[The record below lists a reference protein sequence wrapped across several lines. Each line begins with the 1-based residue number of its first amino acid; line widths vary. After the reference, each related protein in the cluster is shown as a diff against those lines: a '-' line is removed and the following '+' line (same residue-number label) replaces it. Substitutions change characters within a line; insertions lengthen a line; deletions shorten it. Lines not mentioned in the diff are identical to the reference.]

1 MKAESIK
8 LLDFITKT
16 QDTQFVIPVYQRIYS
31 WDKKQ
36 CLQLWEDVLKIGQS
50 KKTEGYFIGSIVFVA
65 NDIYQVG
72 HNELLVIDGQQRLTT
87 ITLLLITLRNILKS
101 KEEVFG
107 KFSKVKINN
116 RYLINPDEERDRRY
130 KLILSENDK
139 DTLLYLIDED
149 RREPNEPSSKIKDN
163 FEFFK
168 DLVAK
173 NRDKIEQIFI
183 GLEKLIIVSI
193 SLERGKDNPQLI
205 FESMNSTGKNLT
217 QTDLIRNYIL
227 MGLEPKKQN
236 QLYEKYWRAMELAFS
251 QDKLET
257 YFNAF
262 MRHYLTLKTRE
273 IPNIS
278 KVYEAFKSYHMDEG
292 LDIEALLQ
300 DLKKYCHYF
309 CFIALKK
316 EQDRDLKKAFE
327 SFLELGADT
336 AYPLLLEF
344 YDDYANKVLSKE
356 NFISIVALIESYIFR
371 RAICEIPPNS
381 LNKTFASFSKNLKK
395 EKYLESVK
403 AHFLLLKSYTRFPN
417 DDEFKEA
424 FVKKDFYHFAKKTYC
439 FYQLENYKRKEKVS
453 INEYTIEH
461 IMPQKLNEMWQKHL
475 GEDYQNIHDKYLH
488 TIGNLT
494 LTGYNSE
501 YGNKSFKEKRDMT
514 GGFKQ
519 SPLRLNENLINLD
532 SWNKNEMI
540 KRANTL
546 AQISLK
552 VWISPSIKQEIL
564 EAYRP
569 KKSTLDKQ
577 YNLSCYSFSDITKE
591 LFVILRKEIL
601 DLNENISEVFTKRYI
616 SYKLDVN
623 FVDVLVLRKSL
634 KIYLKSDLH
643 TLRDEKKIAK
653 DISNIGTWGNG
664 NVEVI
669 LDSKKEIS
677 YCVGLIRQVLEQQ
690 LNWLIL

>member
-217 QTDLIRNYIL
+217 QTDLIKNYIL
-227 MGLEPKKQN
+227 
-236 QLYEKYWRAMELAFS
+236 W
-251 QDKLET
+251 
-257 YFNAF
+257 
-262 MRHYLTLKTRE
+262 
-273 IPNIS
+273 
-278 KVYEAFKSYHMDEG
+278 
-292 LDIEALLQ
+292 
-300 DLKKYCHYF
+300 DL
-309 CFIALKK
+309 
-316 EQDRDLKKAFE
+316 
-327 SFLELGADT
+327 S
-336 AYPLLLEF
+336 
-344 YDDYANKVLSKE
+344 
-356 NFISIVALIESYIFR
+356 
-371 RAICEIPPNS
+371 
-381 LNKTFASFSKNLKK
+381 SKNKI
-395 EKYLESVK
+395 
-403 AHFLLLKSYTRFPN
+403 
-417 DDEFKEA
+417 
-424 FVKKDFYHFAKKTYC
+424 
-439 FYQLENYKRKEKVS
+439 NYMK
-453 INEYTIEH
+453 N
-461 IMPQKLNEMWQKHL
+461 
-475 GEDYQNIHDKYLH
+475 
-488 TIGNLT
+488 
-494 LTGYNSE
+494 TG
-501 YGNKSFKEKRDMT
+501 
-514 GGFKQ
+514 
-519 SPLRLNENLINLD
+519 
-532 SWNKNEMI
+532 
-540 KRANTL
+540 
-546 AQISLK
+546 
-552 VWISPSIKQEIL
+552 
-564 EAYRP
+564 
-569 KKSTLDKQ
+569 
-577 YNLSCYSFSDITKE
+577 
-591 LFVILRKEIL
+591 
-601 DLNENISEVFTKRYI
+601 
-616 SYKLDVN
+616 
-623 FVDVLVLRKSL
+623 VLWS
-634 KIYLKSDLH
+634 
-643 TLRDEKKIAK
+643 
-653 DISNIGTWGNG
+653 
-664 NVEVI
+664 
-669 LDSKKEIS
+669 
-677 YCVGLIRQVLEQQ
+677 
-690 LNWLIL
+690 